1 MPSRWYT
8 EKKQEYYYR
17 ISKQK
22 GYRARSAFKL
32 LQIQKKYHVLKKGD
46 NVIDLGAAPGGWSQV
61 TKEIIGD
68 GKVIAVDKER
78 FDPLPG
84 ILFIEGDITK
94 RATIDKIKQETQN
107 SIDVVISDL
116 SPNISGNYSVDHAKS
131 VWLCLYALDIAQ
143 NVLKKNGCFICKIF
157 EGESLQDF
165 IDEVTKRFNQIK
177 IFTPKATRKHSSETY
192 LIVKGFKGFLEPLI
206 L

>member
-46 NVIDLGAAPGGWSQV
+46 TVIDLGAAPGGWSQV
-61 TKEIIGD
+61 TKEIVGD
-68 GKVIAVDKER
+68 GKVIAVDKEK
-78 FDPLPG
+78 FEALPG
-84 ILFIEGDITK
+84 ILVIKGDITK
-94 RATIDKIKQETQN
+94 KDTIDKIQHEIQN
-107 SIDVVISDL
+107 NSDVVLSDL
-116 SPNISGNYSVDHAKS
+116 SPNISGNYSMDHAKS
-131 VWLCLYALDIAQ
+131 VWLCLYSLDIAQ

-157 EGESLQDF
+157 KGESLQEF

-177 IFTPKATRKHSSETY
+177 IFSPKATRKHSSETY
-192 LIVKGFKGFLEPLI
+192 VIAKGFKGFLEPLI

>member
-1 MPSRWYT
+1 MPSRWYI

-32 LQIQKKYHVLKKGD
+32 VQIQKKYHVLKKGIT
-46 NVIDLGAAPGGWSQV
+46 VIDLGAAPGGWSQV
-61 TKEIIGD
+61 AKEIIGD

-84 ILFIEGDITK
+84 VLFIQGDITK
-94 RATIDKIKQETQN
+94 RDTIDKIQQESQDG
-107 SIDVVISDL
+107 IDVVLSDL
-116 SPNISGNYSVDHAKS
+116 SPNISGNYSMDHAKS
-131 VWLCLYALDIAQ
+131 VWLCLCALDIAQ

-157 EGESLQDF
+157 EGESLKEF
-165 IDEVTKRFNQIK
+165 IDEATKRFDQTK
-177 IFTPKATRKHSSETY
+177 LFTPKATRKHSSETY
-192 LIVKGFKGFLEPLI
+192 VIGKGFKGFLEPLI

>member
-1 MPSRWYT
+1 MK
-8 EKKQEYYYR
+8 KKQEYYYR

-94 RATIDKIKQETQN
+94 RATIDKIKQEIQN

>member
-46 NVIDLGAAPGGWSQV
+46 TVIDLGAAPGGWSQV
-61 TKEIIGD
+61 TKEIIGN
-68 GKVIAVDKER
+68 GKVIAVDKEK
-78 FDPLPG
+78 FEPLPG
-84 ILFIEGDITK
+84 ILFIKGDITK
-94 RATIDKIKQETQN
+94 KATIDKIKQEIQN
-107 SIDVVISDL
+107 GIDSVLSDL
-116 SPNISGNYSVDHAKS
+116 SPNISGNYSMDHAKS

-157 EGESLQDF
+157 EGESLQEF

-177 IFTPKATRKHSSETY
+177 IFSPEATRKHSSETY
-192 LIVKGFKGFLEPLI
+192 VIVKGFKGFLEPLI

>member
-46 NVIDLGAAPGGWSQV
+46 TVIDLGAAPGGWSQV
-61 TKEIIGD
+61 TKEIIGN
-68 GKVIAVDKER
+68 GKVIAVDKEK

-84 ILFIEGDITK
+84 ILFIKGDITK
-94 RATIDKIKQETQN
+94 RTTIDKIRQEMQN
-107 SIDVVISDL
+107 GIDVVLSDL
-116 SPNISGNYSVDHAKS
+116 SPNISGNYSMDHAKS

-143 NVLKKNGCFICKIF
+143 HVLKKNGCFICKIF
-157 EGESLQDF
+157 EGESLQEF
-165 IDEVTKRFNQIK
+165 IDEVTKRFTQIK
-177 IFTPKATRKHSSETY
+177 IFSPKATRKHSSETY
-192 LIVKGFKGFLEPLI
+192 VIVKGFKGFLEPLI

>member
-46 NVIDLGAAPGGWSQV
+46 IVIDLGAAPGGWSQV
-61 TKEIIGD
+61 TKQIIGD
-68 GKVIAVDKER
+68 GKIIAVDKEI

-84 ILFIEGDITK
+84 VHIIKGDITQ
-94 RATIDKIKQETQN
+94 RTTIDKIQQEIQD
-107 SIDVVISDL
+107 SIDVVLSDL
-116 SPNISGNYSVDHAKS
+116 SPNISGNYSMDHAKS
-131 VWLCLYALDIAQ
+131 VWLCLSALDIAQ

-157 EGESLQDF
+157 EGESLQEF
-165 IDEVTKRFNQIK
+165 IDETIKRFNQTK
-177 IFTPKATRKHSSETY
+177 LFTPKATRKHSSETY
-192 LIVKGFKGFLEPLI
+192 VIGKGFKGFLEPLI